1 MRISAIIVKSVSRV
15 ESEKA
20 ISLNGTPTVE
30 IGSPDKKPNRW
41 LWLEVCETLLFGRPI
56 FQVG

>member
-1 MRISAIIVKSVSRV
+1 MRISAISVINVSRV
-15 ESEKA
+15 KA
-20 ISLNGTPTVE
+20 QNAILLNGTHKVE

-41 LWLEVCETLLFGRPI
+41 LWLEVCETLLFERPI